1 MAIFSLGGEF
11 RYESTSDMDD
21 NSDMGGIETQQ
32 YHTQRESSVNANG
45 NLSVEND
52 KMVTHAKTINLDTS
66 LTSSS
71 LDKVIDV
78 IKKHSP
84 PLSNGDLPQKSRPH
98 TQQYI
103 EELLEE
109 NDSTNAKRWI
119 PIQMELRMTPFDLD
133 HEAEIHWPNEQDAIR
148 KGPSTMTIKKEI
160 TCELKAKHK
169 SLKDIFNDPQW
180 HKKHGGS
187 SPKHYNP
194 HGVID
199 AVNSSKDKR
208 RPEKHD
214 RGKDG
219 IVFPDVYSDQLYSK
233 LVFPFVSADS
243 ASSLAFIAYNRQGDC
258 IMNFNMVKWNGGN
271 VDLADMTRDIPFLEH
286 LFRRNGADSYSDQGD
301 DASMIQKA
309 LDHVSQITEQS
320 AISTSVVPKGILVG
334 RLSGPFSQRL
344 DSIK

>member
-84 PLSNGDLPQKSRPH
+84 PLSNG
-98 TQQYI
+98 
-103 EELLEE
+103 
-109 NDSTNAKRWI
+109 
-119 PIQMELRMTPFDLD
+119 
-133 HEAEIHWPNEQDAIR
+133 
-148 KGPSTMTIKKEI
+148 
-160 TCELKAKHK
+160 
-169 SLKDIFNDPQW
+169 
-180 HKKHGGS
+180 GGS